1 MWKRGR
7 GWGATL
13 RITSEKQ
20 AHTLTDR
27 STYLSLQKTLG
38 SKILLEGDPLLLNK
52 YSVMLVNPAKHGKVN
67 TEGAKAFHAWLLSEE
82 ARTLIRD
89 YGKDRF
95 GQPLF
100 FLDPVK
106 PE

>member
-1 MWKRGR
+1 M
-7 GWGATL
+7 GATL
-13 RITSEKQ
+13 RIASEKQ
-20 AHTLTDR
+20 GYTLTDR
-27 STYLSLQKTLG
+27 ATYLSLQKTLG
-38 SKILLEGDPLLLNK
+38 SQILLEGDSLLLNK
-52 YSVMLVNPAKHGKVN
+52 YSVMLVNPAKHSKVN
-67 TEGAKAFHAWLLSEE
+67 ADGAKALHKWLLTDE
-82 ARTLIRD
+82 ARTLIQD

>member
-1 MWKRGR
+1 LGIRNR
-7 GWGATL
+7 
-13 RITSEKQ
+13 
-20 AHTLTDR
+20 R

-67 TEGAKAFHAWLLSEE
+67 AEGAKAFHAWLLSEE